1 VTRALSTKLFWT
13 GVVVL
18 LVAVKLLLS
27 FFWPGLRAPGELLVA
42 AFLLLVST
50 VQIFVLY
57 VGLRK
62 APPSE
67 GD

>member
-13 GVVVL
+13 GVVIL

-42 AFLLLVST
+42 VFLLLVST
-50 VQIFVLY
+50 IQIFVLCA
-57 VGLRK
+57 GLRK

>member
-1 VTRALSTKLFWT
+1 VRALSTKLFWT

-42 AFLLLVST
+42 VFLLLVST
-50 VQIFVLY
+50 VQIFVLSA
-57 VGLRK
+57 GLRR
-62 APPSE
+62 ASPPD